1 MIRAI
6 RDWAGFYPMFQRFFD
21 EGLAQASYL
30 IACPR
35 TREAAV
41 VDPRRDIDIYVAAA
55 RQQGLTVAYAIETHV
70 HADFVSG
77 ARELAQIGA
86 RVIAGPGARLA
97 YAHHEAQDGERIALG
112 DVSLEF
118 LHTPGHTP
126 EHISV
131 LVREPNEPARLLSGD
146 MLFVG
151 GVGRPDL
158 LGDDQARQLA
168 EQLFDSLYERTL
180 SLDDATEVHPGHGA
194 GSLCGTGIGK
204 EPSSTIGQERRV
216 NPMLQYASKDEFVKA
231 VLGDL
236 PDTPPYFARMKR
248 LNQRGPAVLNLSA
261 PVEAPGVIS
270 PLEAFAVSK
279 NGGVVVDM
287 RAAEHFGKGHPTG
300 ALNIAYGSKVGYWA
314 GWVVPPD
321 VQIVLLTDRTAEPA
335 RQQQTAEVRR
345 QLLRVGFDAVTG
357 VVDGGFD
364 AWHSIGLPV
373 SQITQMTA
381 AELNARLDASD
392 RPQVVDVRTKREW
405 QSGHIDG
412 ALSVPV
418 GEIAQR
424 AADLPR
430 NAPIAVICEG
440 GFRSSL
446 ASSLLE
452 RAGVSEILN
461 VTGGM
466 AALRALE
473 LTR

>member
-1 MIRAI
+1 MKASRRHRSSSPVRA
-6 RDWAGFYPMFQRFFD
+6 
-21 EGLAQASYL
+21 
-30 IACPR
+30 

-41 VDPRRDIDIYVAAA
+41 VDPRRDVDVYVAAA
-55 RQQGLTVAYAIETHV
+55 RQHGLTDRLRHR
-70 HADFVSG
+70 D
-77 ARELAQIGA
+77 ARARRLRVGRARARAIGA
-86 RVIAGPGARLA
+86 RVDRRSRRRAGVCASRGAGRR
-97 YAHHEAQDGERIALG
+97 AHRARRPV
-112 DVSLEF
+112 VSSSCTRRDTRRSTSRFSCEQ
-118 LHTPGHTP
+118 
-126 EHISV
+126 
-131 LVREPNEPARLLSGD
+131 PNEPARLLTGD
-146 MLFVG
+146 TLFVG

-168 EQLFDSLYERTL
+168 EQLFDSLFERTL

-231 VLGDL
+231 VLADL
-236 PDTPPYFARMKR
+236 PETPPYFARMKR

-314 GWVVPPD
+314 GWVIPPD